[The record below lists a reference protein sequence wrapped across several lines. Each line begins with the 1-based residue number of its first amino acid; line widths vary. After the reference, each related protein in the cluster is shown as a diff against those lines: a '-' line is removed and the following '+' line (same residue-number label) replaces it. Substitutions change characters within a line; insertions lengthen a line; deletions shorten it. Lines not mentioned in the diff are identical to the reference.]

1 MAGLAGLI
9 ALGLGVGEDSTPVDD
24 WFQTLGQNHPQ
35 LGYFLVL
42 TDGRVILT
50 LCGVVVAAAALQRR
64 WALAAA
70 TAITPFLAVMA
81 ARLAKRSFGRL
92 KDGEICYPSGH
103 TTLAFVVLAMA
114 VLLVGAATWAVM
126 TFVAIMVL
134 AVIGQAVSYH
144 YFTDAVGALF
154 LGSAFVCVAVWA
166 AGLDRCQPGGDVGH
180 SPR

>member
-1 MAGLAGLI
+1 MAGLGGLI
-9 ALGLGVGEDSTPVDD
+9 ALGLGVGKDSTTLDD
-24 WFQTLGQNHPQ
+24 WFQTLGQSHPQ

-42 TDGRVILT
+42 TDGRVLLT
-50 LCGVVVAAAALQRR
+50 LCGIVVVAATLQRR
-64 WALAAA
+64 WTLAAA
-70 TAITPFLAVMA
+70 TAITPVLAVLA

-114 VLLVGAATWAVM
+114 VVLVGAATWAVM
-126 TFVAIMVL
+126 TFTAIMVL
-134 AVIGQAVSYH
+134 AVIGQAVTYH
-144 YFTDAVGALF
+144 YFTDAIGALF

-166 AGLDRCQPGGDVGH
+166 AGLDRCQPRGDVDH

>member
-9 ALGLGVGEDSTPVDD
+9 ALGLGLGKDSTSVDE

-42 TDGRVILT
+42 TDGRVILA
-50 LCGVVVAAAALQRR
+50 LCGVVVVAAALQRR
-64 WALAAA
+64 WTLAAA
-70 TAITPFLAVMA
+70 TAITPLLAVMA

-92 KDGEICYPSGH
+92 KDGELCYPSGH

-126 TFVAIMVL
+126 TFTAIMVL

-144 YFTDAVGALF
+144 YFTDAIGALF

-166 AGLDRCQPGGDVGH
+166 AGLDRCQPRGDVDH